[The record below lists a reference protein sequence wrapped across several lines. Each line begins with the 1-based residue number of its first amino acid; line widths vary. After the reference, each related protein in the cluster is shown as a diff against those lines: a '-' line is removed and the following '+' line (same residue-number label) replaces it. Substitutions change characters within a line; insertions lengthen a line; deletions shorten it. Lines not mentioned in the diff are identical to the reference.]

1 MKLKLKDASDICFA
15 AHPIPA
21 FIASQSQWI
30 FFPKHGEVKQPR
42 NKVLGVIPFH
52 DCILAADTY
61 NTEDKEICVMQT
73 QNVVFFFDTSSVDQL
88 L

>member
-15 AHPIPA
+15 AHP
-21 FIASQSQWI
+21 SQDLLQANRSG
-30 FFPKHGEVKQPR
+30 FFFSKHGEVKQPR

-61 NTEDKEICVMQT
+61 NTEYKEICVMQT
-73 QNVVFFFDTSSVDQL
+73 QNVVFFFDTASVDQL